1 VEESAITASFAAVAP
16 AATARRAQIARPSA
30 QPAFF
35 GRKQVA
41 VRVSTRVNAQYSP
54 EQLEFLQR
62 RAAERGESFSAPSG
76 GASYSAPSA
85 PAYNASAGLTPEQQ
99 AAYNARSGPAK
110 PYVPIKKKKGVQFG
124 ASGAPAARS
133 YASASVSS
141 GRSVGASQS
150 DARPAPI
157 TDTSGLSPEQL
168 AFLERRKSDDGS
180 GNGR

>member
-1 VEESAITASFAAVAP
+1 MGPACTSVQHLKASPFYPIHPQPSVILTSRLFFA
-16 AATARRAQIARPSA
+16 Q
-30 QPAFF
+30 
-35 GRKQVA
+35 
-41 VRVSTRVNAQYSP
+41 NAQYSP